1 MQTQDSENPNARTS
15 LAQCPRKQTML
26 TKYRKFR
33 IEERKIMTTY
43 IVKEDGKNGTVE
55 IFDDRVER
63 IIKKLIG
70 RDDEET
76 IPIRAIT
83 GVKIDKKII
92 GAPSVILHAGPNR
105 FEWKVKDGEAMVR
118 ELNAKLYPS
127 A

>member
-1 MQTQDSENPNARTS
+1 
-15 LAQCPRKQTML
+15 ML
-26 TKYRKFR
+26 IKYRKFR